1 MKFTLTF
8 LLALCTN
15 LTAMATPAVSS
26 APGADSLIA
35 PPASMTS
42 QTPKLSALS
51 YLLYDYNSQQVLL
64 EYKGHERVEPASLT
78 KLMTAYVSF
87 MAIKLNQIALSD
99 KVSPSA
105 LAIRSQPAE
114 SRMFLN
120 QKTKV
125 SISDLLKGL
134 IVVSANDAAR
144 TLAEK
149 LAGNE
154 AAFSGMM
161 NKEAARLGMLNTHF
175 ANATGLPDPLHYS
188 SAYDLALLA
197 AALLQDFPEYLA
209 FYSQREFEYNSI
221 KHFNRNRLLWLDPYV
236 DGMKTGHAESSGYS
250 LVASAV
256 RNNHRM
262 IAVVLGT
269 NSDQLRSSES
279 QRLLNHGY
287 QDYEIFYLYGKN
299 EAISKIRL
307 WKGTENAVEVGLRG
321 GLTVTLPKGQREKL
335 KANIETDQPLM
346 APISDGQQIGIL
358 KLTYDGKPYL
368 DFPLVALEP
377 VALVNIF
384 SRGIDSIRMI
394 FSK

>member
-1 MKFTLTF
+1 
-8 LLALCTN
+8 
-15 LTAMATPAVSS
+15 
-26 APGADSLIA
+26 
-35 PPASMTS
+35 MTS

-236 DGMKTGHAESSGYS
+236 DGMKTGHTESSGYS

-269 NSDQLRSSES
+269 NSDQLRSSET